1 MRERNQRSYSQIS
14 AFLLFTAILSGSQM
28 VSGQQPGGSGLPV
41 VTPENIPG
49 AYMNTVINYIRTW
62 EPSKPL
68 TDPAAV
74 VAQGNPI
81 ADVKQATQ
89 YFDGLGRPLQTVAKG
104 MGGTGNDMVTP
115 VIYDAFGR
123 EQFKYLPYI
132 HAAADGKFKTTA
144 FNDQDQFY
152 RNSGKYPNER
162 IFYSKTEFEASPLNR
177 VLKTYVPGN
186 SWATKPVTL
195 QYLVN
200 AVGDSVRIWNMD
212 AAGNAV
218 SPGIYAAGQ
227 LSVTVTTDEDGGQVV
242 EYKDKSGQLVLKKL
256 RLNGNNAGTA
266 HMGWL
271 CTYYIYD
278 DLNNLRFVIPPL
290 GVEKITGGW
299 NTAAIADGL
308 CFQYTYDGRNRMITK
323 KVPGAGMVEMVYDVR
338 DRLVFTRDANQRA
351 LNQWHVTFYDGLNRP
366 VETALYNR
374 DISREALQVQMNGAT
389 TNTGNS
395 SYVFPGTADLTV
407 AYHDRSLYEA
417 TNSVTLEGG
426 FDTGNGADADININP
441 SMNNGGVNMV
451 VTNPLP
457 DVFSSGTL
465 IPLTFTFYDKYDYQ
479 GVKPSL
485 SSDFGKPSDSGNL
498 YVEPVTVGNLTKGL
512 VTGTRVR
519 ILGTDTWLTTTS
531 YYNDKGRVS
540 QILSDNAAGGTDVI
554 TTRYDFNGKV
564 VSTYQRHKNNRSG
577 VTPQTTVLTTMFYDA
592 QGRVKAVN
600 KQLNDNPGLIR
611 TVARNTYDPIGQLE
625 AKELGIAGGGAPL
638 ERQTYDYN

>member
-1 MRERNQRSYSQIS
+1 MRARNQRSYIQIS

-28 VSGQQPGGSGLPV
+28 VSGQNPGGGGLPGA
-41 VTPENIPG
+41 TPENIPG
-49 AYMNTVINYIRTW
+49 AYTNMTISYIRTW

-68 TDPAAV
+68 TDPTAV
-74 VAQGNPI
+74 TAPGNTT

-89 YFDGLGRPLQTVAKG
+89 YFDGLGRPLQTVMKG
-104 MGGTGNDMVTP
+104 MGGAGNDMVTP

-123 EQFKYLPYI
+123 EAFKYLPYM
-132 HAAADGKFKTTA
+132 HAATDGKFKTTA

-177 VLKTYVPGN
+177 VLKTYAPGN
-186 SWATKPVTL
+186 SWTTKPVTI

-200 AVGDSVRIWNMD
+200 TVSDSVRIWNMD

-218 SPGIYAAGQ
+218 SPGTYAAGQ

-242 EYKDKSGQLVLKKL
+242 EYKDKSGQQVLKKL
-256 RLNGNNAGTA
+256 RVAGNNAGTA

-290 GVEKITGGW
+290 GVEKITGNW

-308 CFQYTYDGRNRMITK
+308 CFQYGYDSRNRMITK
-323 KVPGAGMVEMVYDVR
+323 KLPGAGAVEMVYDVR
-338 DRLVFTRDANQRA
+338 DRLVFTRDANQRTQQ
-351 LNQWHVTFYDGLNRP
+351 QWHVTFYDGLNRP

-374 DISREALQVQMNGAT
+374 DISREVLQTQMNSAI

-407 AYHDRSLYEA
+407 AYHDRNLYEA
-417 TNSVTLEGG
+417 TNSVTLESG
-426 FDTGNGADADININP
+426 FDTGNSTDADININP
-441 SMNNGGVNMV
+441 SMNNGGVSMA

-498 YVEPVTVGNLTKGL
+498 
-512 VTGTRVR
+512 
-519 ILGTDTWLTTTS
+519 
-531 YYNDKGRVS
+531 
-540 QILSDNAAGGTDVI
+540 
-554 TTRYDFNGKV
+554 
-564 VSTYQRHKNNRSG
+564 
-577 VTPQTTVLTTMFYDA
+577 
-592 QGRVKAVN
+592 
-600 KQLNDNPGLIR
+600 
-611 TVARNTYDPIGQLE
+611 
-625 AKELGIAGGGAPL
+625 
-638 ERQTYDYN
+638 